1 MEINTDLKNFIND
14 NLNLIDKNTPD
25 SWLSI
30 YQKFEEDYDGDELAG
45 QLSAVLLAS
54 GINPPQVIGEVPRR
68 FLQYQSQITEYK
80 IPDNCTYIG
89 MSAFEDTSITE
100 INIPST
106 VTGID
111 YLAFGGTKLKKIKL
125 PSSVKTLEN
134 AVFHSCEDLE
144 EVDLGNLVY
153 LGDECFVD
161 CIHLTKLYIPKT
173 ILYFHMN
180 NLYGCTRL
188 REINYKGTKKEFKLW
203 AADELED
210 WTNQNKIICT
220 DGVIELE

>member
-14 NLNLIDKNTPD
+14 NLDLIDKNTPD

-30 YQKFEEDYDGDELAG
+30 YQKFEDEYDEELAG

-54 GINPPQVIGEVPRR
+54 GINPPLVIGEVPRR
-68 FLQYQSQITEYK
+68 FLQYQSQIEEYK

-89 MSAFEDTSITE
+89 MSAFEDTSITQ
-100 INIPST
+100 IDIPPT

-111 YLAFGGTKLKKIKL
+111 YLAFGGSKLKKITL

-134 AVFHSCEDLE
+134 AVFHSCKDLE
-144 EVDLGNLVY
+144 EVDLGNVI
-153 LGDECFVD
+153 GIGQECFVD
-161 CIHLTKLYIPKT
+161 CIHLTRLYIPKN

-188 REINYKGTKKEFKLW
+188 REINYKGTKEEFELW
-203 AADELED
+203 VADELED
-210 WTNQNKIICT
+210 WCLQYKIICI
-220 DGVIELE
+220 DGVIEL

>member
-1 MEINTDLKNFIND
+1 MEISTDLKNFIND

-25 SWLSI
+25 SWRSI
-30 YQKFEEDYDGDELAG
+30 YQKFEDEYDEKLAG

-54 GINPPQVIGEVPRR
+54 GINPPLIIGEVPRR
-68 FLQYQSQITEYK
+68 FLQYQNQINEYK
-80 IPDNCTYIG
+80 IPDSCTYIG
-89 MSAFEDTSITE
+89 MSAFEDTAITQ
-100 INIPST
+100 IDIPST

-134 AVFHSCEDLE
+134 AVFHSCKDLE

-161 CIHLTKLYIPKT
+161 CIHLTKVTIPNT
-173 ILYFHMN
+173 IFRLDLTCF
-180 NLYGCTRL
+180 YGCTRL
-188 REINYKGTKKEFKLW
+188 KEINYKGTKEEFE
-203 AADELED
+203 ELVSDDLEN
-210 WTNQNKIICT
+210 WFAYKIICT

>member
-14 NLNLIDKNTPD
+14 NLDLINKNTPD
-25 SWLSI
+25 SWRSI
-30 YQKFEEDYDGDELAG
+30 YQKFEDEYDEDLAG

-54 GINPPQVIGEVPRR
+54 GINPPLVIGEVPRR
-68 FLQYQSQITEYK
+68 FLQYQNQITEYK

-106 VTGID
+106 ITGID
-111 YLAFGGTKLKKIKL
+111 YLAFGGTKLKKVKL

-134 AVFHSCEDLE
+134 AVFHSCKDLE

-161 CIHLTKLYIPKT
+161 CIHLTKVIIPNT
-173 ILYFHMN
+173 IFRLELTCF
-180 NLYGCTRL
+180 YGCIRL
-188 REINYKGTKKEFKLW
+188 KEINYKGTKEEFEELVS
-203 AADELED
+203 DELD
-210 WTNQNKIICT
+210 NWKLGYKIICT

>member
-1 MEINTDLKNFIND
+1 MEISTDLKIFINE
-14 NLNLIDKNTPD
+14 NIELINENTPD
-25 SWLSI
+25 SWRSI
-30 YQKFEEDYDGDELAG
+30 YQKFEEDYDEELAG

-54 GINPPQVIGEVPRR
+54 GINPPLIIGEIPRR

-80 IPDNCTYIG
+80 IPSNCTYIG

-100 INIPST
+100 INIPPT

-125 PSSVKTLEN
+125 PNSVKTLEN
-134 AVFHSCEDLE
+134 AAFHSCKDLE
-144 EVDLGNLVY
+144 EVDLGEIVSI
-153 LGDECFVD
+153 GEDCFVD
-161 CIHLTKLYIPKT
+161 CIHLTKIYIPKN

-188 REINYKGTKKEFKLW
+188 KEIIYKGTKEEFELW
-203 AADELED
+203 VTDELED
-210 WTNQNKIICT
+210 WINQYKIICT

>member
-1 MEINTDLKNFIND
+1 MEINTDLKNFIHD
-14 NLNLIDKNTPD
+14 NLDLIDKNTPD
-25 SWLSI
+25 SWRSI
-30 YQKFEEDYDGDELAG
+30 YQKFEDDYDEGLAG

-54 GINPPQVIGEVPRR
+54 GINPPLIIGEIPRR

-80 IPDNCTYIG
+80 IPNNCTYIG

-106 VTGID
+106 ITGID
-111 YLAFGGTKLKKIKL
+111 FLAFGGTKLKKIKL

-134 AVFHSCEDLE
+134 AVFHSCKYLE

-161 CIHLTKLYIPKT
+161 CIHLIKIIIPNT
-173 ILYFHMN
+173 IFRLDLTCF
-180 NLYGCTRL
+180 YGCTRL
-188 REINYKGTKKEFKLW
+188 REINYKGTIEEFEDLVSDDLDNWKL
-203 AADELED
+203 AY
-210 WTNQNKIICT
+210 KIICT
-220 DGVIELE
+220 DGIIEL

>member
-25 SWLSI
+25 SWRSI
-30 YQKFEEDYDGDELAG
+30 YQKFEDEYDEELAG
-45 QLSAVLLAS
+45 QLSAVLLEA
-54 GINPPQVIGEVPRR
+54 GINPPLIIGEVPRR

-111 YLAFGGTKLKKIKL
+111 YLAFSGTKLKKIKL

-134 AVFHSCEDLE
+134 AVFHSCKDLE

-161 CIHLTKLYIPKT
+161 CIHLTKVIIPNT
-173 ILYFHMN
+173 IFRLDLTCF
-180 NLYGCTRL
+180 YGCTRL
-188 REINYKGTKKEFKLW
+188 REINYKGTKEEFE
-203 AADELED
+203 ELVSD
-210 WTNQNKIICT
+210 DLDNWFAYKIICT

>member
-1 MEINTDLKNFIND
+1 MEINTDLKNFINE
-14 NLNLIDKNTPD
+14 NIELINENTPD

-30 YQKFEEDYDGDELAG
+30 YQKFEEDYDEELAG

-54 GINPPQVIGEVPRR
+54 GINPSQVIGEVPRR
-68 FLQYQSQITEYK
+68 FLQYQNQINEYE

-100 INIPST
+100 INIPPAI
-106 VTGID
+106 TGID

-134 AVFHSCEDLE
+134 AVFHSCEELE

-161 CIHLTKLYIPKT
+161 CIHLTKVIIPNT
-173 ILYFHMN
+173 IFRLDLTCF
-180 NLYGCTRL
+180 YGCTRL
-188 REINYKGTKKEFKLW
+188 REINYRGTKEEFE
-203 AADELED
+203 ELVSD
-210 WTNQNKIICT
+210 DLDNWFAYKIICT

>member
-1 MEINTDLKNFIND
+1 MEINTDLKNFINE
-14 NLNLIDKNTPD
+14 NINLINENTPE
-25 SWLSI
+25 SWRSI
-30 YQKFEEDYDGDELAG
+30 YQQFEEDYDEELAG

-54 GINPPQVIGEVPRR
+54 GINPPLIIGEVPRR

-125 PSSVKTLEN
+125 PNSVKTLEN
-134 AVFHSCEDLE
+134 AVFHSCKDLE
-144 EVDLGNLVY
+144 EVDLGKIV
-153 LGDECFVD
+153 GIGEECFVD
-161 CIHLTKLYIPKT
+161 CIHLTKLYIPKN
-173 ILYFHMN
+173 IFYFDMN

-188 REINYKGTKKEFKLW
+188 KEINYKGTKEQFEFQV
-203 AADELED
+203 ADELED
-210 WTNQNKIICT
+210 WTNQYKIICT
-220 DGVIELE
+220 DGEIILQ